1 MKQTR
6 GKHKMLAIIGK
17 ILLSILAIIIV
28 LVIVLFLRGKWKSSQ
43 PFLKPGYAA
52 SYHTDAA
59 LEAKYLG
66 MGPHPVSSEEYDA
79 QDEKIIQYKV
89 WYPTGLERS
98 SRIWPMVLI
107 VNASDTNAT
116 RYEPF
121 FEHLASWGFIV
132 VGNEDRMTGT
142 GASCG
147 VTMDKMLA
155 LNEQDSLLHGKIDV
169 NNIGIAG
176 FSQGGAGAINA
187 VIDETHGHWYKTL
200 FTGSAANST
209 LSEAIGWAYDASKV
223 SIPWFMDAGTLKGDT
238 GENGGIGV
246 APLSSLIEN
255 FDAAADGV
263 LKVRARAVGA
273 DHEDMLIRSD
283 GYLVAW
289 MLFQLQG
296 DQEAAQAFVGDHPE
310 LMNNARWQ
318 DVMISE

>member
-1 MKQTR
+1 MI
-6 GKHKMLAIIGK
+6 GILAMIGK
-17 ILLSILAIIIV
+17 ILLSILAVIIV
-28 LVIVLFLRGKWKSSQ
+28 LIIVLILRGKWKSSQ

-66 MGPHPVSSEEYDA
+66 MGPYPVSSEEYDA
-79 QDEKIIQYKV
+79 QDEIIIPYKV
-89 WYPTGLERS
+89 WYPTELETS
-98 SRIWPMVLI
+98 DRIWPMVLI

-116 RYEPF
+116 RYESF

-147 VTMDKMLA
+147 ATLDRMLQ
-155 LNEQDSLLHGKIDV
+155 LNGENGPLHDKIDTDS
-169 NNIGIAG
+169 IGIAG

-187 VIDETHGHWYKTL
+187 VIDETHGYWYKTL
-200 FTGSAANST
+200 FTGSAANAA
-209 LSEAIGWAYDASKV
+209 LSEAIGWTYDASKV

-255 FDAAADGV
+255 FEAAADGV

-289 MLFQLQG
+289 MLYQLQD
-296 DQEAAQAFVGDHPE
+296 DQEAAQAFIGDAPE
-310 LMNNARWQ
+310 LMNNANWQ
-318 DVMISE
+318 DVAISE